1 MLRRTVKAMAS
12 DLKSKEQMLQETIN
26 DWKVYHS
33 SYELLE
39 KWLNEG
45 EHVLRRS
52 AEEKLVS

>member
-1 MLRRTVKAMAS
+1 
-12 DLKSKEQMLQETIN
+12 MLQETIN

-45 EHVLRRS
+45 EHALRRS
-52 AEEKLVS
+52 AEEKLVSTNSSHNQEARSLS